1 VEWRNIIHTVRT
13 YLLYVPVDHE
23 LGTVQPV
30 RCTIGVRWHK
40 KCDRRSV
47 LRSHLY
53 FCITY
58 QLDVSSNLLPTMM
71 MQTNTM
77 SSFSSLRRTVLFL
90 VVLNS
95 VMAMR
100 TVLVTGGNR
109 GIGLAICQRLL
120 EETSDVKVLLG
131 SRDMGRGNQAAEFLE
146 KQIGG
151 DCKYRLEV
159 VEMDT
164 SSHASVTKAASDI
177 SAKHKSLYGIVNN
190 AGVIDTPCINTNYFG
205 PRRVNDALANVLQC
219 PGGRIV
225 NIASASGPN
234 YVSRL
239 PKGEVKSKL
248 AEPWLIKGGI
258 PELDEMAKSLIKT
271 SDGYGTSKAL
281 LNAYT
286 RLHAKAQPALIINS
300 VTPGFIASDMGKT
313 LGASNPTSAGAIPPV
328 NLLLNQEYETIPT
341 GRYYGSDTKRSPL
354 NVYRGPG
361 DPVYEGPDWEE

>member
-1 VEWRNIIHTVRT
+1 
-13 YLLYVPVDHE
+13 
-23 LGTVQPV
+23 
-30 RCTIGVRWHK
+30 
-40 KCDRRSV
+40 
-47 LRSHLY
+47 
-53 FCITY
+53 
-58 QLDVSSNLLPTMM
+58 
-71 MQTNTM
+71 M

-90 VVLNS
+90 VVVLNS
-95 VMAMR
+95 VVAMR

-109 GIGLAICQRLL
+109 GIGLAICQRIL

-131 SRDMGRGNQAAEFLE
+131 SRDMGRGNQAAEYLE
-146 KQIGG
+146 KQIRGG
-151 DCKYRLEV
+151 CKDRLEV

-164 SSHASVTKAASDI
+164 SSDDSVTKAASEI

-190 AGVIDTPCINTNYFG
+190 AGVYDAPCINTNYFG
-205 PRRVNDALANVLQC
+205 PRRVNDALAGVLQC

-225 NIASASGPN
+225 NIASASGPM

-239 PKGEVKSKL
+239 PKGEILSKL

-258 PELDEMAKSLIKT
+258 SELDEMAKAMTKT

-300 VTPGFIASDMGKT
+300 VSPGFIASDMGKK
-313 LGASNPTSAGAIPPV
+313 LGATNPTSAGAIPPV
-328 NLLLNQEYETIPT
+328 NLLLNQEFETIPT

-361 DPVYEGPDWEE
+361 DPVYEGLDWEE